1 VIERFE
7 PETGA
12 GPLVEDPAKIR
23 IVRLLEPEQCTEFIA
38 KADAS
43 PRWHEAL
50 SYGGSGGAD
59 LVVNPEVRLNWV
71 LQERSAPNLFA
82 PYREIFSEKFARFLD
97 PDREGFFILSLLV
110 ANRYEAGGHFHAHVD
125 ALAELH
131 RYRRHSVVCYLN
143 DDFTDGGTC
152 FPTLGMTFKP
162 SAGQALIF
170 PSQYLHR
177 ANPVTSGRK
186 YGIVFFLCDPLYL
199 TADAWLSSGY
209 AGLGD
214 A

>member
-1 VIERFE
+1 MIERFE
-7 PETGA
+7 PEAGGA
-12 GPLVEDPAKIR
+12 PPIEDPAKVR
-23 IVRLLEPEQCTEFIA
+23 VVRLLEPEQCADFIA

-43 PRWHEAL
+43 PYWHEAL
-50 SYGGSGGAD
+50 SYDRSGKAE
-59 LVVNPEVRLNWV
+59 LVVDPDVRLNWV

-82 PYREIFSEKFARFLD
+82 PYREIFSRKFARFLD

-125 ALAELH
+125 ALPDLH

-143 DDFTDGGTC
+143 DDFTDGGTS

-162 SAGQALIF
+162 AAGQALIF
-170 PSQYLHR
+170 PSHYLHR
-177 ANPVTSGRK
+177 ATPVTSGRK

-199 TADAWLSSGY
+199 TPDAWLSSGY

>member
-1 VIERFE
+1 MIERFE
-7 PETGA
+7 PVTA
-12 GPLVEDPAKIR
+12 DAQLVEDPAKIR
-23 IVRLLEPEQCTEFIA
+23 VVRLLEPDQCAEFIA
-38 KADAS
+38 KADAL
-43 PRWHEAL
+43 PHWHQAL
-50 SYGGSGGAD
+50 SYDTAGGTE
-59 LVVNPEVRLNWV
+59 LVVDPHVRMNWV
-71 LQERSAPNLFA
+71 LQERSAPGLFA
-82 PYREIFSEKFARFLD
+82 PYRETFSQKFFRFLD

-110 ANRYEAGGHFHAHVD
+110 ANRYEPGGHFHAHVD
-125 ALAELH
+125 AMPTHH

-143 DDFTDGGTC
+143 DDFTDGGTG

-170 PSQYLHR
+170 PSHYLHK

-199 TADAWLSSGY
+199 TADAWLSSGH
-209 AGLGD
+209 AAQGD